1 MSLVSFSEVGRF
13 YGRQDVLKSV
23 TLSLEQS
30 ERVGLVGRNGAGK
43 TTFIRLILD
52 EEQPDSGLVIKSRGL
67 KIGYLPQD
75 ILSQSTQN
83 LLDLVL
89 DTDQEYREVEKE
101 LKKTE
106 ELLALSTDKEKLQEL
121 AEKQSHLLHRFE
133 SLGGWAKE
141 SRAKKILSG
150 LGFSETD
157 FSRNMDQFSGGWI
170 MRGLLARLLVAK
182 PDLLILDEPTNHLD
196 IDSLLWLE
204 NYLKSSSSALLL
216 VSHDRIFLNNVTQKI
231 IEIRN
236 GKADSYQ
243 GNYNWFLEEKQ
254 RRLVTETAAYN
265 NQQDKIRQMENF
277 IDRNKVRASTAKR
290 AQSRVKTLEKMDKIK
305 APEGHDSNIIFR
317 LPKGRRGPDITAKL
331 INVSKTYGKT
341 EVFSDLNLTLMR
353 GQRLA
358 LVGPNGQGKSTLIKL
373 VLGLTP
379 LSSGQSI
386 LGQNVDVGYFAQFQM
401 DLLDPSLSVFD
412 EFSKV
417 AGNLSPGSIREILA
431 KFLFLGEDVF
441 KKVSVLSGG
450 EKTRLVLA
458 KIMVLAPNFLLLD
471 EPTNHLDIP
480 GRQMLEEAL
489 ENFQGTIILISH
501 DRHFINRLCDH
512 IGVIENGQLT
522 VHPGNFDDYQ
532 EIWLKNQEFSQKGK
546 SPLSPEDYSADNKDP
561 NKENK
566 PISNE
571 SKRQQSAEIRKKESS
586 RRKPLLKRISET
598 ETDLEQ
604 KNSRQKE
611 LEKILSDPLTY
622 KDTQKAKELNQELS
636 TLLLEKK
643 DLELMWEKTMLEI
656 EKINTD

>member
-23 TLSLEQS
+23 TLSLEQG

-43 TTFIRLILD
+43 TTFIRLIL
-52 EEQPDSGLVIKSRGL
+52 EQEQPDFGLITKARGL

-75 ILSQSTQN
+75 ILSHSNQN

-89 DTDQEYREVEKE
+89 DTDQEYREVEKQ

-106 ELLALSTDKEKLQEL
+106 ELLAITRDQEKLQEL
-121 AEKQSHLLHRFE
+121 AEKQGLLLHRFE

-150 LGFSETD
+150 LGFSQTD
-157 FSRNMDQFSGGWI
+157 FQRSMNQFSGGWI
-170 MRGLLARLLVAK
+170 MRGLLARLLVAQ
-182 PDLLILDEPTNHLD
+182 PELLILDEPTNHLD

-236 GKADSYQ
+236 GKADCYQ

-265 NQQDKIRQMENF
+265 NQQDKIRQIENF

-290 AQSRVKTLEKMDKIK
+290 AQSRVKTLEKMDIIK
-305 APEGHDSNIIFR
+305 APEGREANFNFR

-331 INVSKTYGKT
+331 INVSKNYEKN
-341 EVFSDLNLTLMR
+341 EIFSDLNLTLMR

-358 LVGPNGQGKSTLIKL
+358 LVGANGLGKSTLIKL

-379 LSSGQSI
+379 LSQGQRI
-386 LGQNVDVGYFAQFQM
+386 LGQNVDIGYFAQFQM
-401 DLLDPSLSVFD
+401 DLLDKSLSVFD

-431 KFLFLGEDVF
+431 KFLFQGEDVF

-450 EKTRLVLA
+450 EKTRLILS
-458 KIMVLAPNFLLLD
+458 KIMILAPNFLLLD

-489 ENFQGTIILISH
+489 ENFEGTLILISH
-501 DRHFINRLCDH
+501 DRYFINQICDH
-512 IGVIENGQLT
+512 IGVIENGKLI

-532 EIWLKNQEFSQKGK
+532 ELWLKKQD
-546 SPLSPEDYSADNKDP
+546 LSPKEKAPAPAEDNNGAG
-561 NKENK
+561 KEA
-566 PISNE
+566 SHE
-571 SKRQQSAEIRKKESS
+571 SKRQQSAEIRKKETA
-586 RRKPLLKRISET
+586 RRKPLLKKISET
-598 ETDLEQ
+598 ETSLEQ
-604 KNSRQKE
+604 KNSRQRE
-611 LEKILSDPLTY
+611 LEKILSDPITY
-622 KDTQKAKELNQELS
+622 KDAGKAKEFNQELS
-636 TLLLEKK
+636 GLLQEKK
-643 DLELMWEKTMLEI
+643 ELELIWEKAMLEI
-656 EKINTD
+656 DDT